1 MDERKKRYAQELS
14 QMIRCETVS
23 VMGQTD
29 YTKYTKFQELLK
41 TLFPAIFGACKVEIF
56 HGSILMH
63 WAGEH
68 PEKTPVLFM
77 NHQDVVPASGE
88 WEHAPFSGDITDD
101 KIWGRG
107 TLDDKGGLWAMLRAA
122 DELAAEGFV
131 PDCDIWFESACAE
144 EINGN
149 HGEGADEISQILE
162 ERGIRFAF
170 VLDEGGM
177 IVTEPL
183 PGAKGSYAMIGVG
196 EKGTADLRFVAK
208 GRGGHAST
216 PPKDTPLVRLG
227 KFMAE
232 CDENKIFTVEMN
244 PAVAEMFRRGS
255 AAGMDGMMKRV
266 LGKPDVYKLL
276 LEGVMNRTSPEGAA
290 MLRTTL
296 AFTMAQGSE
305 GHNVLPQEAW
315 VLGNMRFSH
324 HQGFEDSLPEV
335 SRYVASAVLH
345 NNQSPY
351 TIVLV
356 VPEKEALADYAKSQG
371 LDPASREGREAMLKK
386 IQSEIDSYKKGGAHE
401 GLFPERWLPAAV
413 VICDEPFTIANRMLN
428 STMKMVR
435 GKVEEHY
442 ADRIAYAYTPEGK
455 QLLNERNLASLS

>member
-1 MDERKKRYAQELS
+1 MDERTKRYAQELS

-244 PAVAEMFRRGS
+244 PAVAEMFRRVS

-324 HQGFEDSLPEV
+324 HQGFEDSLEAVRKLAEKYDIETEV
-335 SRYVASAVLH
+335 ITQGFPSPVTSYKCLGFRMVEQAVKEIFPGVTP
-345 NNQSPY
+345 SPY
-351 TIVLV
+351 IMNGASDARFMSRVSDNCLRFA
-356 VPEKEALADYAKSQG
+356 PFAISKEQMRSIHGPNENLDLETLA
-371 LDPASREGREAMLKK
+371 PAV
-386 IQSEIDSYKKGGAHE
+386 DFY
-401 GLFPERWLPAAV
+401 RWLMMHV
-413 VICDEPFTIANRMLN
+413 
-428 STMKMVR
+428 
-435 GKVEEHY
+435 G
-442 ADRIAYAYTPEGK
+442 
-455 QLLNERNLASLS
+455 